1 MTIQN
6 EAAEVMEHL
15 CRHSTHGY
23 SQPHR
28 QGVGTGGKASE
39 MLTLSDGRKVEIAY
53 GDRDCS
59 SAVIECF
66 SVLGVDCGGAWYT
79 GDMREKM
86 CATGNFKALPASAW
100 RNPQRGDI
108 LLNEGKH
115 TALALG
121 DGKLGEF
128 LRSENHSV
136 SGAVGDQDGGESVVR
151 ALYDDAWDCV
161 LRYVGPQSGVPEGAE
176 TSTAGVGGAYTVM
189 DPEGLNVRSR
199 PSTGAAITG
208 TLPTGYVVTL
218 DSWAVQADGWLWGR
232 YTANSGKT
240 RYVAVQG
247 ASGSPVLLRKG
258 GSTAPKVESGTY
270 RVTAASLN
278 VREGASTSSCVLT
291 AYRRGQ
297 TVVLDGTSTV
307 AGGYVWGRYRAAS
320 GRLRWVAVGKADG
333 SETYA
338 VRA

>member
-15 CRHSTHGY
+15 CRHSQHGY

-39 MLTLSDGRKVEIAY
+39 TLTLSDGRKVEIAY

-66 SVLGVDCGGAWYT
+66 SVLGVDCGGAWKT
-79 GDMREKM
+79 GDMRQKM
-86 CATGNFKALPASAW
+86 CATGNFKALPASTW

-108 LLNEGKH
+108 LLSEGKH

-128 LRSENHSV
+128 LRSENHTTH
-136 SGAVGDQDGGESVVR
+136 GRVGDQDGGESVVR
-151 ALYDDAWDCV
+151 ALYDDAWGCV
-161 LRYVGPQSGVPEGAE
+161 LRYVGPQTGVPEGAE

-189 DPEGLNVRSR
+189 DPEGLNVRSK

-240 RYVAVQG
+240 RYVAIRG

-258 GSTAPKVESGTY
+258 GSTAPMVEAGTY

-291 AYRRGQ
+291 AYRKGQ

-307 AGGYVWGRYRAAS
+307 AGGYVWGRYRAVS
-320 GRLRWVAVGKADG
+320 GRLRWIAVGKADG

>member
-15 CRHSTHGY
+15 CRHSQHGY
-23 SQPHR
+23 SQPNR
-28 QGVGTGGKASE
+28 AGVGTGGKAAE
-39 MLTLSDGRKVEIAY
+39 TLTLSDGRKVEIAY

-66 SVLGVDCGGAWYT
+66 SVLGVDCGGAWRT
-79 GDMREKM
+79 GNMREKM
-86 CATGNFKALPASAW
+86 CATGNFKALPASTW

-108 LLNEGKH
+108 LLSEGKH

-121 DGKLGEF
+121 GGLLGEF
-128 LRSENHSV
+128 LRSENHTAH
-136 SGAVGDQDGGESVVR
+136 GKVGDQDGGESVVR

-161 LRYVGPQSGVPEGAE
+161 LRYVGPQAGVPEGAE
-176 TSTAGVGGAYTVM
+176 TTTAGVGGAYTVV

-199 PSTGAAITG
+199 PSTGAATTG
-208 TLPTGYVVTL
+208 TLPAGYVVTL
-218 DSWAVQADGWLWGR
+218 DAWAAQADGWLWGR
-232 YTANSGKT
+232 YTASSGKT
-240 RYVAVQG
+240 RFVAVEG

-258 GSTAPKVESGTY
+258 GSTAPKVEAGTY

-291 AYRRGQ
+291 AYRKGQ

-320 GRLRWVAVGKADG
+320 GRLRWIAVGKADG

-338 VRA
+338 AKA

>member
-15 CRHSTHGY
+15 CRHSQHGY
-23 SQPHR
+23 SQPNR
-28 QGVGTGGKASE
+28 AGVGTGGKAAE
-39 MLTLSDGRKVEIAY
+39 TLTLSDGRKVEIAY

-66 SVLGVDCGGAWYT
+66 SVLGVDCGGAWKT
-79 GDMREKM
+79 GDMRQKM
-86 CATGNFKALPASAW
+86 CATGNFKDLPASTW
-100 RNPQRGDI
+100 RNPRRGDI
-108 LLNEGKH
+108 LLSEGKH

-128 LRSENHSV
+128 LRSENHTV
-136 SGAVGDQDGGESVVR
+136 HGKVGDQDGGESVVR
-151 ALYDDAWDCV
+151 ALYDDSWDCV
-161 LRYVGPQSGVPEGAE
+161 LRYVGPQTGVPEGTAAL
-176 TSTAGVGGAYTVM
+176 TAGVGGAYTVV

-208 TLPTGYVVTL
+208 TLPAGYVVTL
-218 DSWAVQADGWLWGR
+218 GAWAAHADGWLWGR
-232 YTANSGKT
+232 YTASSGKT
-240 RYVAVQG
+240 RYVAVEG

-258 GSTAPKVESGTY
+258 GSTAPRVEAGAY

-278 VREGASTSSCVLT
+278 VREGPSASSCVLT
-291 AYRRGQ
+291 AYRKGQ

-320 GRLRWVAVGKADG
+320 GRLRWIAVGKADG

-338 VRA
+338 VKA

>member
-15 CRHSTHGY
+15 CRHSQHGY
-23 SQPHR
+23 SQPNR

-39 MLTLSDGRKVEIAY
+39 TLTLSDGRKAEVAY

-66 SVLGVDCGGAWYT
+66 SVLGVDCGGAWRT
-79 GDMREKM
+79 GNMREKM
-86 CATGNFKALPASAW
+86 CATGNFKALPASTW

-108 LLNEGKH
+108 LLSEGKH

-121 DGKLGEF
+121 GGLLGEF
-128 LRSENHSV
+128 LRSENHTAH
-136 SGAVGDQDGGESVVR
+136 GKVGDQDGGESVVR

-161 LRYVGPQSGVPEGAE
+161 LRYVGPQAGVPEGAE
-176 TSTAGVGGAYTVM
+176 TTTAGVGGAYTVV
-189 DPEGLNVRSR
+189 DHEGLNVRVK

-208 TLPTGYVVTL
+208 TLPTGYVVIL
-218 DSWAVQADGWLWGR
+218 DAWAVQADGWLWGR
-232 YTANSGKT
+232 YTASSGNT
-240 RYVAVQG
+240 RYVAVEG
-247 ASGSPVLLRKG
+247 VSGSPVLLRKG
-258 GSTAPKVESGTY
+258 GSTAPRVEAGAY
-270 RVTAASLN
+270 CVTAASLN
-278 VREGASTSSCVLT
+278 VREGPSTSSCVLT
-291 AYRRGQ
+291 AYRKGQ

-320 GRLRWVAVGKADG
+320 GRLRWIAVGKADG

-338 VRA
+338 VKA

>member
-15 CRHSTHGY
+15 CSHSQHGY
-23 SQPHR
+23 SQPNR
-28 QGVGTGGKASE
+28 SGVGTGGKTSE
-39 MLTLSDGRKVEIAY
+39 TLTLSDGRKVSIAY

-79 GDMREKM
+79 GDMRQKM
-86 CATGNFKALPASAW
+86 CSTGNFEALPASTW

-121 DGKLGEF
+121 GGLLGEF

-136 SGAVGDQDGGESVVR
+136 SGSVGDQDGGESVVR
-151 ALYDDAWDCV
+151 ELYDDAWDCV
-161 LRYVGPQSGVPEGAE
+161 LRYVGPQNGVPEGAGAS
-176 TSTAGVGGAYTVM
+176 TSGVGGAYTVV
-189 DPEGLNVRSR
+189 DPDGLNVREK
-199 PSTGAAITG
+199 PSTGAEVTG
-208 TLPTGYVVTL
+208 VLPTGYVVTL
-218 DSWAVQADGWLWGR
+218 DAWAAQAGGWLWGR

-240 RYVAVQG
+240 RYVAIRGV
-247 ASGSPVLLRKG
+247 SGSPVLLRKG

-270 RVTAASLN
+270 RVTAALLN

-291 AYRRGQ
+291 AYRKGQ

-320 GRLRWVAVGKADG
+320 GRLRWIAMGKADG
-333 SETYA
+333 SEVYA
-338 VRA
+338 VKE

>member
-39 MLTLSDGRKVEIAY
+39 TLTLSDGRKVEIAY

-79 GDMREKM
+79 GDMRQKM
-86 CATGNFKALPASAW
+86 CATGNFEALPASTW
-100 RNPQRGDI
+100 RSPERGDI

-136 SGAVGDQDGGESVVR
+136 HGQVGDQDGGESVVR
-151 ALYDDAWDCV
+151 ALYDDAWNCV
-161 LRYVGPQSGVPEGAE
+161 LRYVGPQTGVPEGAE
-176 TSTAGVGGAYTVM
+176 TSTAGVGGAYTVV
-189 DPEGLNVRSR
+189 DPEGLNVRAK

-218 DSWAVQADGWLWGR
+218 NAWAAQADGWLWGR
-232 YTANSGKT
+232 YTASSGKT
-240 RYVAVQG
+240 RYVAIEG
-247 ASGSPVLLRKG
+247 ASGSPVLLRRG
-258 GSTAPKVESGTY
+258 GSTAPKVEAGTY

-278 VREGASTSSCVLT
+278 VREGPSASSCVLT

-297 TVVLDGTSTV
+297 TVVLDGTSIV
-307 AGGYVWGRYRAAS
+307 VGGYIWSRYRAAS
-320 GRLRWVAVGKADG
+320 GRLRWIAVGKADG

-338 VRA
+338 VKA

>member
-15 CRHSTHGY
+15 CRHSQHGY
-23 SQPHR
+23 SQPNR
-28 QGVGTGGKASE
+28 AGVGTGGKAAE
-39 MLTLSDGRKVEIAY
+39 TLTLSDGRKVEIAY

-66 SVLGVDCGGAWYT
+66 SVLGVDCGGAWKT

-86 CATGNFKALPASAW
+86 CATGNFKALPASTW

-108 LLNEGKH
+108 LLSEGKH

-121 DGKLGEF
+121 GGLLGEF
-128 LRSENHSV
+128 LRSENHTAH
-136 SGAVGDQDGGESVVR
+136 GKVGDQDGGESVVR

-161 LRYVGPQSGVPEGAE
+161 LRYVGPQVGVPEGAE
-176 TSTAGVGGAYTVM
+176 TTTAGVGGAYTVV

-208 TLPTGYVVTL
+208 TLPAGYVVTL
-218 DSWAVQADGWLWGR
+218 DAWAAQADGWLWGR
-232 YTANSGKT
+232 YTASSGKT
-240 RYVAVQG
+240 RFVAVEG

-258 GSTAPKVESGTY
+258 GSTAPKVEAGTY

-291 AYRRGQ
+291 AYRKGQ

-320 GRLRWVAVGKADG
+320 GRLRWIAVGKADG

-338 VRA
+338 AKA

>member
-15 CRHSTHGY
+15 CRHSQHGY

-39 MLTLSDGRKVEIAY
+39 TLTLSDGRRVEIAY

-86 CATGNFKALPASAW
+86 CATGNFEALPASTW

-108 LLNEGKH
+108 LLSEGKH

-121 DGKLGEF
+121 DGKIGEF
-128 LRSENHSV
+128 LRSENHTAH
-136 SGAVGDQDGGESVVR
+136 GRVGDQDGGESVVR
-151 ALYDDAWDCV
+151 ALYDDSWDCV
-161 LRYVGPQSGVPEGAE
+161 LRYVGPQTGVPEGAAA
-176 TSTAGVGGAYTVM
+176 STAGVGGAYTVV

-208 TLPTGYVVTL
+208 TLPAGYVVTL
-218 DSWAVQADGWLWGR
+218 DAWAAQADGWLWGR
-232 YTANSGKT
+232 YTASSGKT
-240 RYVAVQG
+240 RFVAVEG

-258 GSTAPKVESGTY
+258 GSTAPRVEAGAY
-270 RVTAASLN
+270 RVTAALLN
-278 VREGASTSSCVLT
+278 VREGPSASSCVLT
-291 AYRRGQ
+291 AYRKGQ

-320 GRLRWVAVGKADG
+320 GRLRWIAVGKADG

-338 VRA
+338 VKA

>member
-15 CRHSTHGY
+15 CRHSAHGY

-39 MLTLSDGRKVEIAY
+39 TLTLSDGRKVEVAY

-66 SVLGVDCGGAWYT
+66 SVLGVDCGGAWRT
-79 GDMREKM
+79 GDMRQKM
-86 CATGNFKALPASAW
+86 CATGNFKALPASTW

-108 LLNEGKH
+108 LLSEGKH

-128 LRSENHSV
+128 LRSENHTAH
-136 SGAVGDQDGGESVVR
+136 GKVGDQDGGESVVR
-151 ALYDDAWDCV
+151 ALYDDAWGCV
-161 LRYVGPQSGVPEGAE
+161 LRYVGPQAGVPEGAE
-176 TSTAGVGGAYTVM
+176 TTTAGVGGTYTVV
-189 DPEGLNVRSR
+189 DPEGLNVRSK

-218 DSWAVQADGWLWGR
+218 DAWAAQADGWLWGH
-232 YTANSGKT
+232 YTASSGKT

-247 ASGSPVLLRKG
+247 TSGSPVLLRKG
-258 GSTAPKVESGTY
+258 GSTAPRVEAGTY
-270 RVTAASLN
+270 RVTASSLN

-320 GRLRWVAVGKADG
+320 GRLRWIAVGKADG

-338 VRA
+338 VKA

>member
-15 CRHSTHGY
+15 CRHSQHGY
-23 SQPHR
+23 SQPNR
-28 QGVGTGGKASE
+28 AGVGTGGKAAE
-39 MLTLSDGRKVEIAY
+39 TLTLSDGRKVEIAY

-66 SVLGVDCGGAWYT
+66 SVLGVDCGGAWKT
-79 GDMREKM
+79 GDMRQKM
-86 CATGNFKALPASAW
+86 CATGNFKDLPASTW
-100 RNPQRGDI
+100 RNPRRGDI
-108 LLNEGKH
+108 LLSEGKH
-115 TALALG
+115 TALAFG

-128 LRSENHSV
+128 LRSENHTAH
-136 SGAVGDQDGGESVVR
+136 GKVGDQDGGESVVR
-151 ALYDDAWDCV
+151 ALYDDSWDCV
-161 LRYVGPQSGVPEGAE
+161 LRYVGPQTGVPEGAAAP
-176 TSTAGVGGAYTVM
+176 TAGVGGAYTVV

-208 TLPTGYVVTL
+208 TLPAGYVVTL
-218 DSWAVQADGWLWGR
+218 DAWAAQADGWLWGR
-232 YTANSGKT
+232 YTASSGKT
-240 RYVAVQG
+240 RYVAVEG

-258 GSTAPKVESGTY
+258 GSTAPRVEAGAY

-278 VREGASTSSCVLT
+278 VREGPSASSCVLT
-291 AYRRGQ
+291 AYRKGQ

-320 GRLRWVAVGKADG
+320 GRLRWIAVGKADG

-338 VRA
+338 VKA

>member
-15 CRHSTHGY
+15 CRHSQHGY
-23 SQPHR
+23 SQPNR
-28 QGVGTGGKASE
+28 AGVGTGGKAAE
-39 MLTLSDGRKVEIAY
+39 TLTLSDGRKVEIAY

-66 SVLGVDCGGAWYT
+66 SVLGVDCGGAWKT
-79 GDMREKM
+79 GDMRQKM
-86 CATGNFKALPASAW
+86 CATGNFKDLPASTW
-100 RNPQRGDI
+100 RNPRRGDI
-108 LLNEGKH
+108 LLSEGKH

-128 LRSENHSV
+128 LRSENHTAH
-136 SGAVGDQDGGESVVR
+136 GKVGDQDGGESVVR
-151 ALYDDAWDCV
+151 ALYDDSWDCV
-161 LRYVGPQSGVPEGAE
+161 LRYVGPQTGVPEGAAAP
-176 TSTAGVGGAYTVM
+176 TAGVGGAYTVV

-208 TLPTGYVVTL
+208 TLPAGYVVTL
-218 DSWAVQADGWLWGR
+218 DAWAAQADGWLWGR
-232 YTANSGKT
+232 YTASSGKT
-240 RYVAVQG
+240 RYVAVEG

-258 GSTAPKVESGTY
+258 GSTAPRVEAGAY

-278 VREGASTSSCVLT
+278 VREGPSASSCVLT
-291 AYRRGQ
+291 AYRKGQ

-320 GRLRWVAVGKADG
+320 GRLRWIAVGKADG

-338 VRA
+338 VKA

>member
-15 CRHSTHGY
+15 CRHSAHGY
-23 SQPHR
+23 SQPNR

-39 MLTLSDGRKVEIAY
+39 TLTLSDGRKVEVAY

-66 SVLGVDCGGAWYT
+66 SVLGVDCGGAWRT
-79 GDMREKM
+79 GDMRQKM
-86 CATGNFKALPASAW
+86 CATGNFKALPASTW

-108 LLNEGKH
+108 LLSEGKH

-128 LRSENHSV
+128 LRSENHTAH
-136 SGAVGDQDGGESVVR
+136 GKVGDQDGGESVVR
-151 ALYDDAWDCV
+151 ALYDDAWGCV
-161 LRYVGPQSGVPEGAE
+161 LRYVGPQAGVPEGAE
-176 TSTAGVGGAYTVM
+176 TTTAGVGGTYTVV
-189 DPEGLNVRSR
+189 DPEELNVRSK

-218 DSWAVQADGWLWGR
+218 DAWAAQADGWLWGR
-232 YTANSGKT
+232 YTASSGKT

-247 ASGSPVLLRKG
+247 TSGSPVLLRKG
-258 GSTAPKVESGTY
+258 GSTAPRVEAGTY
-270 RVTAASLN
+270 RVTASSLN
-278 VREGASTSSCVLT
+278 VREGASTPSCVLT

-307 AGGYVWGRYRAAS
+307 AGGYVWGRYRASS
-320 GRLRWVAVGKADG
+320 GRLRWIAVGKADG

-338 VRA
+338 AKA

>member
-15 CRHSTHGY
+15 CRHSAHGY
-23 SQPHR
+23 SQPNR

-39 MLTLSDGRKVEIAY
+39 TLTLSDGRKVEIAY

-66 SVLGVDCGGAWYT
+66 SVLGVDCGGAWRT
-79 GDMREKM
+79 GDMRQKM
-86 CATGNFKALPASAW
+86 CATGNFKALPASTW
-100 RNPQRGDI
+100 RNPRRGDI
-108 LLNEGKH
+108 LLSEGKH

-136 SGAVGDQDGGESVVR
+136 HGQVGDQDGGESVVR
-151 ALYDDAWDCV
+151 ALYDDSWNCV
-161 LRYVGPQSGVPEGAE
+161 LRYVGPQTGVPEGAE
-176 TSTAGVGGAYTVM
+176 TSTAGVGGAYTVV
-189 DPEGLNVRSR
+189 DPEGLNVRAK

-208 TLPTGYVVTL
+208 TLPAGYVVTL
-218 DSWAVQADGWLWGR
+218 DAWAAQADGWLWGR
-232 YTANSGKT
+232 YTASSGNT
-240 RYVAVQG
+240 RYVAIRG

-258 GSTAPKVESGTY
+258 GSTAPRVEAGTY
-270 RVTAASLN
+270 RVTASSLN

-320 GRLRWVAVGKADG
+320 GRLRWIAVGKADG

-338 VRA
+338 VKE

>member
-15 CRHSTHGY
+15 CRHSQHGY
-23 SQPHR
+23 SQPNR
-28 QGVGTGGKASE
+28 AGVGTGGKAAE
-39 MLTLSDGRKVEIAY
+39 TLTLSDGRKVEIAY

-66 SVLGVDCGGAWYT
+66 SVLGVDCGGAWKT
-79 GDMREKM
+79 GDMRQKM
-86 CATGNFKALPASAW
+86 CATGNFKDLPASTW
-100 RNPQRGDI
+100 RNPRRGDI
-108 LLNEGKH
+108 LLSEGKH

-128 LRSENHSV
+128 LRSENHTAH
-136 SGAVGDQDGGESVVR
+136 GKVGDQDGGESVVR
-151 ALYDDAWDCV
+151 ALYDDSWDCV
-161 LRYVGPQSGVPEGAE
+161 LRYVGPQTGVPEGAAAP
-176 TSTAGVGGAYTVM
+176 TAGVGGAYTVV

-208 TLPTGYVVTL
+208 TLPAGYVVTL
-218 DSWAVQADGWLWGR
+218 DAWAAQADGWLWGR
-232 YTANSGKT
+232 YTASSGKT
-240 RYVAVQG
+240 RFVAVEG

-258 GSTAPKVESGTY
+258 GSTAPRVEAGAY

-278 VREGASTSSCVLT
+278 VREGPSASSCVLT
-291 AYRRGQ
+291 AYRKGQ

-320 GRLRWVAVGKADG
+320 GRLRWIAVGKADG

-338 VRA
+338 VKA

>member
-15 CRHSTHGY
+15 CRHSIHGY
-23 SQPHR
+23 SQPNR

-39 MLTLSDGRKVEIAY
+39 TLTLSDGRKVEIAY

-66 SVLGVDCGGAWYT
+66 SVLGVDCGGAWRT
-79 GDMREKM
+79 GDMRQKM
-86 CATGNFKALPASAW
+86 CATGNFKALPASTW

-108 LLNEGKH
+108 LLSEGKH

-128 LRSENHSV
+128 LRSENHTAH
-136 SGAVGDQDGGESVVR
+136 GKVGDQDGGESVVR
-151 ALYDDAWDCV
+151 ALYDDSWDCV
-161 LRYVGPQSGVPEGAE
+161 LRYVGPQTGVPEGAE
-176 TSTAGVGGAYTVM
+176 TSTAGVGGAYTVV
-189 DPEGLNVRSR
+189 DPEGLNVREK
-199 PSTGAAITG
+199 PSTGAAVTG

-218 DSWAVQADGWLWGR
+218 DSWAAQADGWLWGR

-240 RYVAVQG
+240 RYVAVEG

-258 GSTAPKVESGTY
+258 GSTAPKVEAGTY

-320 GRLRWVAVGKADG
+320 GRLRWIAVGKADG

-338 VRA
+338 VKA

>member
-15 CRHSTHGY
+15 CRHSIHGY
-23 SQPHR
+23 SQPNR
-28 QGVGTGGKASE
+28 RGVGTGGKASE
-39 MLTLSDGRKVEIAY
+39 TLTLSDGRKVEIAY

-79 GDMREKM
+79 GDMRDKM
-86 CATGNFKALPASAW
+86 CATGNFKALPASTW

-128 LRSENHSV
+128 LRSESHTAH
-136 SGAVGDQDGGESVVR
+136 GRVGDQDGGESVVR

-161 LRYVGPQSGVPEGAE
+161 LRYVGPQTGVPEGAE
-176 TSTAGVGGAYTVM
+176 TSTAGVGGAYTVV
-189 DPEGLNVRSR
+189 DPEGLNVREK

-208 TLPTGYVVTL
+208 TLPAGYVVTL
-218 DSWAVQADGWLWGR
+218 DAWAAHADGWLWGR
-232 YTANSGKT
+232 YIASSGKT
-240 RYVAVQG
+240 RYVAVEG

-258 GSTAPKVESGTY
+258 GSTAPKVEAGAY
-270 RVTAASLN
+270 RVTASSLN

-291 AYRRGQ
+291 AYRKGQ

-307 AGGYVWGRYRAAS
+307 TGGYVWGRYRAAS
-320 GRLRWVAVGKADG
+320 GRLRWIAVGKADG
-333 SETYA
+333 SEVYA
-338 VRA
+338 VKE

>member
-15 CRHSTHGY
+15 CRHSNHGY
-23 SQPHR
+23 SQPNR

-39 MLTLSDGRKVEIAY
+39 TIALSDGREVSIAY

-79 GDMREKM
+79 GDMRQKM
-86 CATGNFKALPASAW
+86 CATGNFEALPASTW

-121 DGKLGEF
+121 SGLLGEF

-136 SGAVGDQDGGESVVR
+136 SGSVGDQDGGESVVR

-161 LRYVGPQSGVPEGAE
+161 LRYVGPQAGVPEGAGA
-176 TSTAGVGGAYTVM
+176 STPGVGGAYTVV
-189 DPEGLNVRSR
+189 DPEGLNVREK
-199 PSTGAAITG
+199 PSTGAEVTG
-208 TLPTGYVVTL
+208 VLPTGYVVTL
-218 DSWAVQADGWLWGR
+218 DAWAAQADGWLWGR

-240 RYVAVQG
+240 RYVAIRGV
-247 ASGSPVLLRKG
+247 SGSPALLRKG

-270 RVTAASLN
+270 RVTVASLN

-291 AYRRGQ
+291 AYRKGQ
-297 TVVLDGTSTV
+297 TVVLDGTSAV

-320 GRLRWVAVGKADG
+320 GRLRWIAVGKADG
-333 SETYA
+333 SEVYA
-338 VRA
+338 VKE

>member
-15 CRHSTHGY
+15 CRHSQHGY
-23 SQPHR
+23 SQPNR
-28 QGVGTGGKASE
+28 AGVGTGGKAAE
-39 MLTLSDGRKVEIAY
+39 TLTLSDGRKVEIAY

-66 SVLGVDCGGAWYT
+66 SVLGVDCGGAWKT
-79 GDMREKM
+79 GDMRQKM
-86 CATGNFKALPASAW
+86 CATGNFKDLPASTW
-100 RNPQRGDI
+100 RNPRRGDI
-108 LLNEGKH
+108 LLSEGKH

-128 LRSENHSV
+128 LRSENHTAH
-136 SGAVGDQDGGESVVR
+136 GKVGDQDGGESVVR
-151 ALYDDAWDCV
+151 ALYDDSWDCV
-161 LRYVGPQSGVPEGAE
+161 LRYVGPQTGVPEGAAAP
-176 TSTAGVGGAYTVM
+176 TAGVGGAYTVV

-208 TLPTGYVVTL
+208 TLPAGYVVTL
-218 DSWAVQADGWLWGR
+218 DAWAAQADGWLWGR
-232 YTANSGKT
+232 YTASSGKT
-240 RYVAVQG
+240 RFVAVEG

-258 GSTAPKVESGTY
+258 GSTAPKVEAGTY

-291 AYRRGQ
+291 AYRKGQ

-320 GRLRWVAVGKADG
+320 GRLRWIAVGKADG

-338 VRA
+338 AKA

>member
-23 SQPHR
+23 SQPNR

-39 MLTLSDGRKVEIAY
+39 TLTLSDGRKVEIAY

-86 CATGNFKALPASAW
+86 CATGNFKALPASTW
-100 RNPQRGDI
+100 RSPERGDI

-115 TALALG
+115 TAH
-121 DGKLGEF
+121 GK
-128 LRSENHSV
+128 
-136 SGAVGDQDGGESVVR
+136 VGDQDGGESVVR

-161 LRYVGPQSGVPEGAE
+161 LRYVGPQTGVPEGAE
-176 TSTAGVGGAYTVM
+176 TTTAGVGGAYTVV
-189 DPEGLNVRSR
+189 DPEGLNVRVK
-199 PSTGAAITG
+199 PSTGASITG
-208 TLPTGYVVTL
+208 TLPAGYVVTL
-218 DSWAVQADGWLWGR
+218 DAWAAQADGWLWGR

-240 RYVAVQG
+240 RYVAVEG

-258 GSTAPKVESGTY
+258 GSTAPRVEAGAY
-270 RVTAASLN
+270 RVTASSLN

-291 AYRRGQ
+291 AYRKGQ

-320 GRLRWVAVGKADG
+320 GRLRWIAVGKADG

-338 VRA
+338 VKA